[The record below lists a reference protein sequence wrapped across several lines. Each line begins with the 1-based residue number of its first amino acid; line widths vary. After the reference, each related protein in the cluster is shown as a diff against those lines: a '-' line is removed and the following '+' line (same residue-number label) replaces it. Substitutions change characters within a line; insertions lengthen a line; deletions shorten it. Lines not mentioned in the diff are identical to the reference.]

1 MRRKEL
7 MKRGLAILI
16 ASTMVLS
23 GCGSD
28 NNSSPASSTKD
39 TNTEKTENVSDD
51 LDNTTPENDNK
62 ASENDSKTS
71 ENDNEA
77 TENDNEATEN
87 DNTSENDSNTPIN
100 NGNSS
105 ETDTEDQESK
115 NDSPENDDDESDS
128 SETENA
134 ENETAD
140 FTDINSGDIYE
151 TIQSID
157 PDLQVQDAN
166 SGEYLQITMDKPDVD
181 VDSQETI
188 HRFFWDAVQFLKTKI
203 FKDTYDS
210 VQFTFLGKD
219 SFESF
224 GMSKFENFDNFMT
237 SYIGPLSKNDTNY
250 FSSYYKTVFATRDTS
265 ASTSKSMY
273 ELSKE
278 YGTDY
283 ELPDNYQEAYLW
295 ILANFDYR
303 CGFSIKEK
311 TVTVTIPAE
320 NTVESGA
327 NSATQ
332 INSALGV
339 LYEILA
345 DRPESFPYEKLSII
359 CVNKYTGST
368 LSTYSMEKN
377 TSDWETTE
385 NTAVGDF
392 LTGLNGDSSNSDNTQ
407 QTSDNES
414 QQQTSD
420 SYVLNTSTMKIH
432 KPSCSAAKK
441 IAPENYST
449 SDSSISEFRS
459 TRI

>member
-71 ENDNEA
+71 ENNSD
-77 TENDNEATEN
+77 TTTDNDNSPEN
-87 DNTSENDSNTPIN
+87 
-100 NGNSS
+100 
-105 ETDTEDQESK
+105 DTEDQESK
-115 NDSPENDDDESDS
+115 NDSSENDSPENDDDESDS

-151 TIQSID
+151 TLQSID

-188 HRFFWDAVQFLKTKI
+188 HRFFWDAVQFLKTEI
-203 FKDTYDS
+203 FKDTYDHIS
-210 VQFTFLGKD
+210 FTFLGKD

-224 GMSKFENFDNFMT
+224 SVSKFENFDNFMT

-265 ASTSKSMY
+265 GATNKLMY
-273 ELSKE
+273 ELSKKN
-278 YGTDY
+278 GTDY
-283 ELPDNYQEAYLW
+283 ELPDSYQEAYLW

-320 NTVESGA
+320 KTVESGA
-327 NSATQ
+327 NTGPVMVA
-332 INSALGV
+332 ALEA
-339 LYEILA
+339 LNEILI
-345 DRPESFPYEKLSII
+345 DRPEVFPYEKLSITCI
-359 CVNKYTGST
+359 DQSTGST
-368 LSTYSMEKN
+368 LLTRTYEK
-377 TSDWETTE
+377 SISSWKTTE
-385 NTAVGDF
+385 NTGVGDF
-392 LTGLNGDSSNSDNTQ
+392 AIGYNNSFSSNSDTNTEN
-407 QTSDNES
+407 TPEIPDNES
-414 QQQTSD
+414 QQQTSE

-449 SDSSISEFRS
+449 SDSSISELEAQGYSRCG
-459 TRI
+459 ICLK